1 MHAKINTLPE
11 CPWCERAKT
20 LMTALGIKYT
30 EVNGKVDSWP
40 TVPYIEIDGEA
51 IGGFSEFSKFCRNL
65 K

>member
-1 MHAKINTLPE
+1 MHAKINTLPD
-11 CPWCERAKT
+11 CPWCERAKA

-30 EVNGKVDSWP
+30 EVQGKVDNWP
-40 TVPYIEIDGEA
+40 TVPYIEIDGEP